1 MSVTAIATSPGRLA
15 AVRGQARARPLT
27 TVFLLI
33 FGIFYPSV
41 GLARLLG
48 YSIPV
53 PYLHTTLA
61 VLAVTLLFGSAVL
74 VTWIADGSDG
84 LRLLFRRMTIWRI
97 GWARVIVVVG
107 ALPALTLATA
117 AATGTLQRPT
127 HGWLPLAVSYVWD
140 LVVLQALSTNLWE
153 EGLWS
158 GFVQI
163 RLMQRHRILT
173 ASLLT
178 SIPFVLVHIP
188 GAFQNV
194 PAADGLVAVIALV
207 CVAPFLRYLAGTLLA
222 DTGASVLAVA
232 LLHASFNASGHLT
245 AAAGGWQFIPAL
257 LILTLLDVAGR
268 RWVGYSNRRQT
279 SPSRPG
285 SPTAAQLIANREE
298 PRS

>member
-1 MSVTAIATSPGRLA
+1 MSVTATATSPGRLA
-15 AVRGQARARPLT
+15 AVRGQARTRPLT

-33 FGIFYPSV
+33 FGILYPSI
-41 GLARLLG
+41 GLGRLLG

-84 LRLLFRRMTIWRI
+84 LRLLYRRMTSWRI
-97 GWARVIVVVG
+97 GWVRVIVVVG

-127 HGWLPLAVSYVWD
+127 DGWLPLAASYAWD
-140 LVVLQALSTNLWE
+140 LVVLQTLSTNLWE

-194 PAADGLVAVIALV
+194 SAADGLVAVIALD
-207 CVAPFLRYLAGTLLA
+207 CMAPFLRYLARTLVPVS
-222 DTGASVLAVA
+222 ASRV
-232 LLHASFNASGHLT
+232 
-245 AAAGGWQFIPAL
+245 PA
-257 LILTLLDVAGR
+257 R
-268 RWVGYSNRRQT
+268 
-279 SPSRPG
+279 
-285 SPTAAQLIANREE
+285 
-298 PRS
+298 